1 MTRMRGVNMEMIMA
15 KMAATVKTEVEKIFV
30 MAMVL
35 MFSP

>member
-1 MTRMRGVNMEMIMA
+1 MEMIMA
-15 KMAATVKTEVEKIFV
+15 KIAATVKTEVEKILV